1 MARTANTPRVERRQG
16 AIYTEEELG
25 AILHASEEVMRGLRQ
40 TGQIRFLR
48 VGRKILYPDE
58 YVQEYIDR
66 AGVRESDQV
75 ADRLALVQR
84 R

>member
-1 MARTANTPRVERRQG
+1 MARASTSGCVERRPG

-40 TGQIRFLR
+40 TGQIRYLR
-48 VGRKILYPDE
+48 VGRKIMYPDE